1 MIDLNQKIEYL
12 KIIIIIVLT
21 LVSFRILFKKYNQSK
36 VFFSIVLFPVWI
48 IITILQVLINLYFE
62 SSKTISSIFDIVSL
76 MVYTLPSIL
85 LIGGITYYIKS
96 SLIKRKNKKKNTYDL
111 HD

>member
-12 KIIIIIVLT
+12 KIVIIIVLT
-21 LVSFRILFKKYNQSK
+21 LISFSILYKKYNKSK
-36 VFFSIVLFPVWI
+36 VFFSIVLLPVWI
-48 IITILQVLINLYFE
+48 IITLLQVFINLYFE
-62 SSKTISSIFDIVSL
+62 KNEDILSL
-76 MVYTLPSIL
+76 LVYTLPSIL

-96 SLIKRKNKKKNTYDL
+96 TLIKRRNKKKNTNDL